1 MKAKFLIPI
10 LFFYLSMMISS
21 CSDGDIYKEY
31 QELPGYKWERIDKGK
46 SVMFDNIEIKN
57 TDDSYD
63 VHVMIRHTPF
73 VNEDK
78 IKFKMLITSPSGIT
92 RESVHTIALKDRSGK
107 QWVGEALG
115 DLIDIEEVCKKYIS
129 FPEEGLYTIELVNMG
144 NKYETIGIME
154 LGLRVIKSDLEIKDK
169 E

>member
-1 MKAKFLIPI
+1 MEI
-10 LFFYLSMMISS
+10 
-21 CSDGDIYKEY
+21 
-31 QELPGYKWERIDKGK
+31 ERIRGCIADSLTIDGEEEKDLYPETRK
-46 SVMFDNIEIKN
+46 AYRVNICNWLKN
-57 TDDSYD
+57 
-63 VHVMIRHTPF
+63 
-73 VNEDK
+73 NEDK